1 MAEKLTFNSHSD
13 EYLLQNIIDNNNN
26 SNKKINESA
35 DSSSQKEKKH
45 RRSRHCEEGRKYK
58 CENCQKSYLSQPAL
72 LNHMFNKHPEVIKEN
87 KITKRKR
94 GRPKKFEIIQK
105 IKEERNIKNYNSF
118 FNNSKRCIYQNEFI
132 SKNYDNAVSIAFE
145 IYKDYSPQKFFRF
158 FKEPKENPILR
169 NLLYKHD
176 LFYPIC
182 DDIFTE
188 YLMYIHTLTNESYFI
203 FVLKFILL
211 FREYI
216 NLKMKNEK
224 KYFEKEYTSI
234 ENANYIPDFC
244 NDFFSIYLSE
254 NYFGYNNNDIEELI
268 ELIQHFCRWLLVKN
282 YSSIKLDLV
291 S

>member
-1 MAEKLTFNSHSD
+1 MSD
-13 EYLLQNIIDNNNN
+13 KINFDEHQEEYLLQNIIENNNN

-58 CENCQKSYLSQPAL
+58 CDNCKKSYLSQPAL
-72 LNHMFNKHPEVIKEN
+72 LNHMFNKHPEIIKEN
-87 KITKRKR
+87 KIIKRKR

-118 FNNSKRCIYQNEFI
+118 FNNSKRCIYQNEFM

-145 IYKDYSPQKFFRF
+145 IYTDYSNQKFFKYL
-158 FKEPKENPILR
+158 KEPKQNPILR
-169 NLLYKHD
+169 NLLNKHD
-176 LFYPIC
+176 LFFPIC

-188 YLMYIHTLTNESYFI
+188 YLMYIHSLTNESYFI

-216 NLKMKNEK
+216 NLKMKEEK
-224 KYFEKEYTSI
+224 KYFEKEYTSL

>member
-1 MAEKLTFNSHSD
+1 MDKKISLDNQTEEH
-13 EYLLQNIIDNNNN
+13 LLQNLIENNND
-26 SNKKINESA
+26 STKKMNESA

-45 RRSRHCEEGRKYK
+45 RRSRHCNEGRKYK
-58 CENCQKSYLSQPAL
+58 CENCKKSYLSQPAL
-72 LNHMFNKHPEVIKEN
+72 LNHMFNKHPEIIKEN
-87 KITKRKR
+87 NIIKRKR
-94 GRPKKFEIIQK
+94 GRQKKFEIIK
-105 IKEERNIKNYNSF
+105 
-118 FNNSKRCIYQNEFI
+118 NEFI
-132 SKNYDNAVSIAFE
+132 SKNYDNAVSIVFE
-145 IYKDYSPQKFFRF
+145 IYKDCSPKKFFRF
-158 FKEPKENPILR
+158 LKEPKQNPILR

-176 LFYPIC
+176 LFFPIC

-188 YLMYIHTLTNESYFI
+188 YLMYIHSLTNESYFI
-203 FVLKFILL
+203 FVLKFIIL

-216 NLKMKNEK
+216 NLKMRNEN

-234 ENANYIPDFC
+234 ENANFIPDFC